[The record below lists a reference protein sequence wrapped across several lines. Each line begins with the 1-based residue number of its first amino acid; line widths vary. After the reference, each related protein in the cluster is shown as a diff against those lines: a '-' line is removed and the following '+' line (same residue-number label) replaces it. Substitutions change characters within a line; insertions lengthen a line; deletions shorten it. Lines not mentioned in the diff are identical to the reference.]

1 MKEKITLF
9 IALSFVLSLTVYKT
23 YTQNDI
29 NPEDGLSNNSLDIN
43 EHNLIQ
49 SNTEPD
55 LLLNN
60 IINYTDSEKSR
71 AQKYIDKNWAPD
83 ETINEIAYRD
93 LGGEYTNYWG
103 DKIQVAIKTNV
114 KEVQLNNKEV
124 VDLTKEK
131 IGLVQN

>member
-29 NPEDGLSNNSLDIN
+29 NLEDGLSNNSSNIN
-43 EHNLIQ
+43 GHDLIQ

-60 IINYTDSEKSR
+60 IINYMDSEKSR

-93 LGGEYTNYWG
+93 LGGQYTNYWG
-103 DKIQVAIKTNV
+103 DKIQVVIKPNV
-114 KEVQLNNKEV
+114 KKIKSNNKEV
-124 VDLTKEK
+124 VDLIKEK
-131 IGLVQN
+131 IDLVQN